1 MVAQFHVQLSKR
13 QPLAEHAAAG
23 ERQMSD
29 KQMRLGA
36 YFNPTGHHVAS
47 WRHPRAEADAHINI
61 RHYIE
66 IARTAERAKFDL
78 IFLADGVGVRDA
90 AMEALTRS
98 VQFISHFEPLTLLS
112 ALAMAT
118 ERIGLVATASTTYN
132 EPYHVARKFASL
144 DHISHGRAGWNLV
157 TSVQLSEARN
167 FNRETTLEPAER
179 YARAREFAQ
188 VVAGLWD
195 SWDDDAFVRDK
206 ESGLFFE
213 GEKLHWLN
221 HKGPHFSVKGPLNVP
236 RSPQGWPV
244 IVQAGASE
252 EGKDLAAEFAEAI
265 FSPHL
270 TIDSAKA
277 YYDDVKG
284 RMRKFNRD
292 PDQLKIMPGLSAIV
306 ALTEDAA
313 RADYDFMQSLIHP
326 IVARE
331 ILSTM
336 LGGMDLSGY
345 SLDEPLPDPLP
356 QTTGSKGH
364 YDSIVAMGR
373 RENLTIRQ
381 LGMRVAGARGKSVI
395 QGSVDQVV
403 DHMEEWFA
411 KGACDGFNVM
421 PPYIPGSFDDF
432 CNLVVPELQRRKL
445 FRTEYEGRTLRE
457 NLGLHRPASRH
468 ARG

>member
-1 MVAQFHVQLSKR
+1 MNDRK
-13 QPLAEHAAAG
+13 
-23 ERQMSD
+23 
-29 KQMRLGA
+29 MRLGA

-47 WRHPRAEADAHINI
+47 WRHPRAEVNAHINI

-66 IARTAERAKFDL
+66 IAQTAERAKFDL
-78 IFLADGVGVRDA
+78 IFLADSVGVRDA

-98 VQFISHFEPLTLLS
+98 VQFIAHFEPLTLLS

-132 EPYHVARKFASL
+132 EPYHVARKFASI

-157 TSVQLSEARN
+157 TSVQLSEALN
-167 FNRETTLEPAER
+167 FNRETILEPAER
-179 YARAREFAQ
+179 YGRAREFAQ
-188 VVAGLWD
+188 VVTSLWD

-213 GEKLHWLN
+213 PEKLHWLN
-221 HKGPHFSVKGPLNVP
+221 HKGPHFSVKGPLNIP

-244 IVQAGASE
+244 VVQAGASE
-252 EGKDLAAEFAEAI
+252 EGKELAAEFAEAI

-270 TIDSAKA
+270 TIESAKA

-313 RADYDFMQSLIHP
+313 RADYDFIQSLIHP

-336 LGGMDLSGY
+336 LGGIDLSVY
-345 SLDEPLPDPLP
+345 SLDEPLPDLLP

-364 YDSIVAMGR
+364 YDSIVAMAR

-395 QGSVDQVV
+395 QGSVDQVA
-403 DHMEEWFA
+403 DHMEEWFV
-411 KGACDGFNVM
+411 KGACDGFTVM
-421 PPYIPGSFDDF
+421 PPYIPGSLDDF

-445 FRTEYEGRTLRE
+445 FRTEYEGWTLRE
-457 NLGLHRPASRH
+457 NLGLARRASRH
-468 ARG
+468 AHG